1 MWIFTKEYGS
11 YNLDRYDNIEVRAG
25 GTFLIQWGKPS
36 RLISHSDVQETIREA
51 IRRGD
56 NYVEVE

>member
-11 YNLDRYDNIEVRAG
+11 YNLDNYDKFWFDSDHTV
-25 GTFLIQWGKPS
+25 LIQWGKPACIVS
-36 RLISHSDVQETIREA
+36 RSNVENIIRDA

-56 NYVEVE
+56 NFVEVE